1 MAGRRRCRRASA
13 RGLWRAAVRPRL
25 VPGDGAGEAFNARFQ
40 APDAGLAGEGP
51 GKRPN
56 GTGGPGHIRA
66 AVTGCAGFIGSHL
79 TDSLLGAGH
88 EVLGVDCFNDN
99 YARAI
104 KRTNLEGAQQY
115 DTFDFVPLDLTVG
128 GLEDIVDEVEVIFH
142 LAAEPGVR
150 SSWGGRFENYLR
162 NNILA
167 TQKLLETVKERGGG
181 QRVVYASTSSVYGHA
196 EMLPTP
202 EDALPQPYSP
212 YGVTKLAAEG
222 LCHLYWGNHGV
233 EGVALRFFSV
243 YGPRQRPDMAFNHFC
258 RAALRGEELHVFGD
272 GEQTRDFT
280 FVQDIVQAARAAA
293 DVPEAAGGI
302 YNVGGG
308 CRVSVNDALH
318 LLAGYAGRPLDISYE
333 DVVRGDVRDTGADTT
348 RARRDLG
355 YAPDHTFSEG
365 LRAEFEWIVEQG
377 QRAQRIKR
385 VARAGS
391 GSSAPA
397 SSPSSTR
404 RRSATSPAAC
414 ASPPWRTSAPRTSRP

>member
-1 MAGRRRCRRASA
+1 MRA
-13 RGLWRAAVRPRL
+13 L
-25 VPGDGAGEAFNARFQ
+25 
-40 APDAGLAGEGP
+40 
-51 GKRPN
+51 
-56 GTGGPGHIRA
+56 
-66 AVTGCAGFIGSHL
+66 VTGCAGFIGSHL

-128 GLEDIVDEVEVIFH
+128 GLEDIVDEVDVIFH

-167 TQKLLETVKERGGG
+167 TQRLLETVKERGGG

-202 EDALPQPYSP
+202 ENALPQPYSP
-212 YGVTKLAAEG
+212 YGVTKLAAEE

-233 EGVALRFFSV
+233 ETVALRFFSV

-258 RAALRGEELHVFGD
+258 RAALRGEALHVFGD
-272 GEQTRDFT
+272 GGQTRDFT
-280 FVQDIVQAARAAA
+280 YVLDIVQAARAAA
-293 DVPEAAGGI
+293 ITPDAVGGV

-308 CRVSVNDALH
+308 CRVSVNDALS
-318 LLAGYAGRPLDISYE
+318 LVAGYADRPLDVRYE
-333 DVVRGDVRDTGADTT
+333 EVVCGDVRDTGADTT
-348 RARRDLG
+348 RARNDLG
-355 YAPDHTFSEG
+355 YAPAYTFADG
-365 LRAEFEWIVEQG
+365 LLAEFEWMVG
-377 QRAQRIKR
+377 QERNVRIRRA
-385 VARAGS
+385 A
-391 GSSAPA
+391 
-397 SSPSSTR
+397 
-404 RRSATSPAAC
+404 
-414 ASPPWRTSAPRTSRP
+414 

>member
-13 RGLWRAAVRPRL
+13 RGLWRAAVRPPL
-25 VPGDGAGEAFNARFQ
+25 VPGDRAGEAFNARFQ

-51 GKRPN
+51 GNSPN
-56 GTGGPGHIRA
+56 GTGGLGHMRA
-66 AVTGCAGFIGSHL
+66 LVTGCAGFIGSHL

-142 LAAEPGVR
+142 LAAEPGARSSGGGRFGNHLRAEAGVR
-150 SSWGGRFENYLR
+150 SSWGGRCENYLR

-167 TQKLLETVKERGGG
+167 TQRLLETVKERGGG

-202 EDALPQPYSP
+202 ENALPQPYSP
-212 YGVTKLAAEG
+212 YGVTKLAAEE

-233 EGVALRFFSV
+233 ETVALRFFSV

-258 RAALRGEELHVFGD
+258 RAALRGEALHVFGD

-280 FVQDIVQAARAAA
+280 YVADIVQAARSAATT
-293 DVPEAAGGI
+293 PEAVGGI

-308 CRVSVNDALH
+308 CRVSVNDALR
-318 LLAGYAGRPLDISYE
+318 LLAGYAGRPLDLSYE
-333 DVVRGDVRDTGADTT
+333 EVVHGDVRDTGADTT
-348 RARRDLG
+348 RARCDLG
-355 YAPDHTFSEG
+355 YAPAQTFPEG
-365 LRAEFEWIVEQG
+365 LLAEFEWMVELERRTHLR
-377 QRAQRIKR
+377 RA
-385 VARAGS
+385 A
-391 GSSAPA
+391 
-397 SSPSSTR
+397 
-404 RRSATSPAAC
+404 
-414 ASPPWRTSAPRTSRP
+414 